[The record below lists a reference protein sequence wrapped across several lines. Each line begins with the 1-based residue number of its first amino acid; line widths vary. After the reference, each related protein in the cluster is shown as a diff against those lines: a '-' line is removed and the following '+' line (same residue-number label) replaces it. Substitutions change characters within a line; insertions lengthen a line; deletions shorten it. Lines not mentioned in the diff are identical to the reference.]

1 MLILIVYTI
10 RKLANITMLKYYTF
24 STFLKSI
31 DHTIG
36 KHSWSTV
43 NARLVVC
50 VSVHPWALVC
60 VYVNIII

>member
-1 MLILIVYTI
+1 MLILIVYSI

-24 STFLKSI
+24 STILKSI

-36 KHSWSTV
+36 NQSWSTV

-50 VSVHPWALVC
+50 VSVHPLAHVC
-60 VYVNIII
+60 DYVNIII